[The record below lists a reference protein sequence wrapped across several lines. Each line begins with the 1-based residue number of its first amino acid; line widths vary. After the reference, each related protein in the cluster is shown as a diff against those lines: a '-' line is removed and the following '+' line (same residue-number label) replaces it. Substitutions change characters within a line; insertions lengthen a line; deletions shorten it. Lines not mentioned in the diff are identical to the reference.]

1 MRRAQPKRL
10 PWDRTLAGICD
21 NDMPASSTVT
31 KCVFNATTYY
41 PNVHKFLT
49 HFKMNFARCLTRM
62 LCVVASIHKS
72 YHNISLADFTALS
85 TALLFMVLTIE
96 FYGPQLI
103 ATVFNVMPCLFSL
116 FRVFTPGIR
125 VNKTE
130 IGMKKIF
137 NLYGCSFVHFKFNFQ
152 IISLY
157 TVVL

>member
-1 MRRAQPKRL
+1 M
-10 PWDRTLAGICD
+10 I
-21 NDMPASSTVT
+21 
-31 KCVFNATTYY
+31 ATAYY

-96 FYGPQLI
+96 FYGPELI
-103 ATVFNVMPCLFSL
+103 APVFNAIIFPVCLHCFVSL
-116 FRVFTPGIR
+116 PPGIG
-125 VNKTE
+125 VNKAR

-157 TVVL
+157 TAVL